1 MNMKVLIEVL
11 LCVWQLPQNLLGLL
25 LRWLMWTKVQ
35 IIQGKLCDVLD
46 NVFREDARWDQPRT
60 LHRAPLPLSSLIIE
74 HIRSE
79 NNSSRN
85 MVTHGSR
92 FIAGDYICLSLVCR
106 LLRGLGCILH
116 SSVSAPSVIM
126 TSTPR
131 SGLTDSEA

>member
-11 LCVWQLPQNLLGLL
+11 LYVWQLPKNLLGLL

-79 NNSSRN
+79 NNSSRIWSHTA
-85 MVTHGSR
+85 VALSR
-92 FIAGDYICLSLVCR
+92 VAISAYHWFAVYYVSLAAFFIQVL
-106 LLRGLGCILH
+106 
-116 SSVSAPSVIM
+116 
-126 TSTPR
+126 
-131 SGLTDSEA
+131 